1 MIMKFQEVFT
11 NAFDF
16 FEMNPVDFSEATD
29 LTLDEVCGLLDG
41 TVYPDQRIAEG
52 IVKVFG
58 GPAEDWLKY
67 ER

>member
-1 MIMKFQEVFT
+1 MKFQEVFQ

-16 FEMNPVDFSEATD
+16 FEMSAPDFAEATG
-29 LTLDEVCGLLDG
+29 LTLDEVLELLSG
-41 TVYPDQRIAEG
+41 VRYPDQRIAEG